1 MHRGQSPIPTIL
13 FQVERTDEMEDVDI
27 DQSDDEF
34 EEYEWAGQTRVRASS
49 LMLRDASAAGQHC
62 GYVLYASDF
71 DRDCM
76 LSAVFDQ

>member
-1 MHRGQSPIPTIL
+1 VHRGQSPIPMIL

-49 LMLRDASAAGQHC
+49 LMLRDASAAGRHC
-62 GYVLYASDF
+62 GCCTL
-71 DRDCM
+71 R
-76 LSAVFDQ
+76 